1 VRVRHAL
8 TNEFGADDRS
18 NASETD
24 GAIAVANLTRSRGE
38 SSFRTRIHR
47 KLTREN
53 QEMTLE
59 ERQTLIAQ
67 YKAGYTEVAKNLDG
81 FPQESL
87 TAHPIAGKWSA
98 AEIVH
103 HLADSETT
111 SGLRL
116 RRLLVE
122 DHPLIQGYDQD
133 QYAAMLHY
141 TERDIAPSLEAFRA
155 ARATTAQL
163 LDLMTEAD
171 WHREGTHSESGSYST
186 EDWLR
191 IYADHAHNHAAQIGR
206 LREALKNSAA
216 ASA

>member
-1 VRVRHAL
+1 
-8 TNEFGADDRS
+8 
-18 NASETD
+18 
-24 GAIAVANLTRSRGE
+24 
-38 SSFRTRIHR
+38 
-47 KLTREN
+47 
-53 QEMTLE
+53 MTPE
-59 ERQTLIAQ
+59 ERQTLVAQ
-67 YKAGYTEVAKNLDG
+67 YKAGYDEVAKNLDG

-87 TAHPIAGKWSA
+87 TAHPIPGKWSA

-111 SGLRL
+111 SSLRL

-163 LDLMTEAD
+163 LDLMTDAD
-171 WHREGTHSESGSYST
+171 WRREGTHSESGSYSA

-191 IYADHAHNHAAQIGR
+191 IYAAHAHNHAAQIGR

-216 ASA
+216 AGA